1 MAQLAKPG
9 MRDEDLRD
17 SLAALARAGAGSPA
31 VMLRELRR
39 LRWVIDTYGRLVEEA
54 GPRRARVIDAAR
66 LAAEQGLFA
75 PDQVV
80 ALEREA
86 PFDEV
91 ALEVFLRLARIKA
104 EQGVDVLAPFVFEL
118 AARGLQTGTA
128 QWQHS
133 LPTDGDDDDQVDGQG
148 RAA

>member
-17 SLAALARAGAGSPA
+17 SLAALERAGAGSPV
-31 VMLRELRR
+31 VMLQELRR

-66 LAAEQGLFA
+66 SASERGLFD
-75 PDQVV
+75 PDQVG

-91 ALEVFLRLARIKA
+91 ALEVFLRVARIKA
-104 EQGVDVLAPFVFEL
+104 EQGLELLAPFVFEL
-118 AARGLQTGTA
+118 AARGLRSGIPHDLQLSSREGA
-128 QWQHS
+128 S
-133 LPTDGDDDDQVDGQG
+133 AGEDQELK
-148 RAA
+148 A